1 MAKYLIVNA
10 DDFGMCNA
18 ANEAVFELFK
28 IGILRS
34 STIMM
39 PCPAAK
45 DAVDF
50 SVEHPEYAIGIHTTL
65 TSEWKT
71 YRWKPLTDSP
81 SLLDEEGFMWHE
93 TEMVEKNASYEDIER
108 EVRAQIDLAHS
119 MGMKP
124 SHIDNHMGTLY
135 GNRTGRFGLL
145 KLAYKICGSYG
156 YAYRMFV
163 KADKKLG
170 IDGVPMIALKA
181 AAALSRHW
189 AKKYKVITPDY
200 LLFPDWGAENL
211 KNCESYEAYRDII
224 LNIWINIPDGV
235 TETFVHPALET
246 DELKSITGSWRHRVW
261 EYMLFKDPCT
271 EKFLNSH
278 GVTLISYRDLI
289 KMSGGRNG

>member
-28 IGILRS
+28 IGTLRS

-189 AKKYKVITPDY
+189 AKKYRVITPDY

-211 KNCESYEAYRDII
+211 KTCENYETYREII

-261 EYMLFKDPCT
+261 EYMLFKDPYT

-289 KMSGGRNG
+289 RMSGGKNV